1 MNRKTYTVLMV
12 MIMAI
17 GTYFYVNSGNMDR
30 KANIGRSELEIKDGH
45 MTPEA
50 LWALGRISNVAVSA
64 DGRHVAYQTS
74 YFSIGENASH
84 TVIYVMTD
92 KGGSPRLLT
101 RSPRNETAPAWID
114 GRTIAFLAPDRKG
127 IRQLWSVGLDGRHR
141 RQISESTGNIDGF
154 LFSPDGSRVLLVKN
168 VPNPLVPEHPYAD
181 LPESSAKIAN
191 DLMFRHWDSWTT
203 ELPHPFIA
211 SVKDGKVMAD
221 DAVDLLQDQPYESPM
236 LPFGGIEQFAWTPDG
251 KQLAYTCRK
260 KTGKEYS
267 TSTDSDIFLY
277 SIETGETV
285 NLCKLPG
292 ETDLNMGYDTNPQ
305 FSPDGAFLAWQSM
318 ERDGYESDRNRLYV
332 MDMETKRKWSV
343 SENFDSSIDS
353 FIWDRESGYLYF
365 IGLWQGCQ
373 SVFMVDLDGNIIP
386 VSNDACDFGSLA
398 WGSERRLI
406 VTAQSM
412 NMATE
417 IYSLDTRRGM
427 KERISHENDR
437 FFANIDKVKTDARTV
452 RTTDG
457 KDMLTWVI
465 YPPHFDPEKKYP
477 TLLFCEGGPQ
487 NMVSQFW
494 SYRWNFMLMAH
505 QDYII
510 VAPNRRGVPGFGSEW
525 LEEISG
531 DYTGQCMKD
540 YLSAIDDIAKEP
552 YVDSDRL
559 GCIGASFGGYSVYW
573 LAGNHEKRFK
583 CFIAHDGMF
592 NTQQDYSETEE
603 MWFPNWDYGGA
614 PWENDNLNRLSVY
627 AQSPHLYVDRWDTPI
642 LCIHGEKDYRIMYSQ
657 AVSAFTSA
665 RMRGLD
671 AQLLLFPD
679 ENHWVSK
686 PQNGIAWQRTF
697 FAWLDRYLK

>member
-1 MNRKTYTVLMV
+1 MV

-17 GTYFYVNSGNMDR
+17 GTYFYVNSGNMR
-30 KANIGRSELEIKDGH
+30 KKVNIGRSELKIEDGH

-64 DGRHVAYQTS
+64 DGKHVAYQTS
-74 YFSIGENASH
+74 YFSIGENAGH
-84 TVIYVMTD
+84 TVIYTMTGNGD
-92 KGGSPRLLT
+92 NLRLVT
-101 RSPRNETAPAWID
+101 RSSRNETAPAWID
-114 GRTIAFLAPDRKG
+114 NRTIAFLAPDSKG
-127 IRQLWSVGLDGRHR
+127 IQQLWSVDYNGRHR
-141 RQISESTGNIDGF
+141 RQLSHADRNIDGF
-154 LFSPDGSRVLLVKN
+154 LFSPDGSRVLLVMN
-168 VPNPLVPEHPYAD
+168 VPNPLVPEHPYDD
-181 LPESSAKIAN
+181 LPESGAKIAN

-221 DAVDLLQDQPYESPM
+221 AFDLLQDQPYESPM

-305 FSPDGAFLAWQSM
+305 FSPDGTFLAWQSM

-343 SENFDSSIDS
+343 SENFNSNVDH
-353 FIWDRESGYLYF
+353 FIWDRGSERLYF
-365 IGLWQGCQ
+365 IGSWQGCM
-373 SVFMVDLDGNIIP
+373 SIFMAGLDGRIVP
-386 VSNDACDFGSLA
+386 VSNDVCDFNSLA
-398 WGSERRLI
+398 WGADRRLI
-406 VTAQSM
+406 VTAQSL

-437 FFANIDKVKTDARTV
+437 FFADIDKVKTDARMVT
-452 RTTDG
+452 TTDG
-457 KDMLTWVI
+457 KEMLTWVI
-465 YPPHFDPEKKYP
+465 YPPHFDPERKYP

-505 QDYII
+505 QGYII
-510 VAPNRRGVPGFGSEW
+510 VAPNRRGVPGFGQEW

-592 NTQQDYSETEE
+592 NTAGL
-603 MWFPNWDYGGA
+603 F
-614 PWENDNLNRLSVY
+614 R
-627 AQSPHLYVDRWDTPI
+627 DRGDVVPELGLRRSTM
-642 LCIHGEKDYRIMYSQ
+642 GERQPEQ
-657 AVSAFTSA
+657 AVCLCPVPAPL
-665 RMRGLD
+665 R
-671 AQLLLFPD
+671 
-679 ENHWVSK
+679 
-686 PQNGIAWQRTF
+686 
-697 FAWLDRYLK
+697 